1 MQTPTLTPNTSQI
14 GNSGMEWSACPD
26 VLSRSGRTKK
36 GVAITVDSPWTSG
49 TRGRFS
55 SKSRNPWAAR
65 TRCAIWLTSIS
76 IASKFSWSA
85 ARKRDEMLEP
95 YEWKRSRTVLRRES
109 GSNPA
114 DLVDFGQLV
123 KALGGEVLP
132 ISPHS
137 SIHLNALDIDR
148 AYGEGK
154 NPLVDKVKLI
164 LSIFEPL
171 TENGLTAKQRSLLDR
186 CAERV
191 YRGYIRGGYRGTPPT
206 LVDLRRVLLEQPEAE
221 AHDLALASEL
231 YTTGSLNIFAHQTN
245 VNTDARI
252 LCYDIRELDEQLRP
266 VGMVVTLDAIFNRV
280 IRNWRQG
287 KRTWILADEF
297 YILFRYSFSAEFF
310 YRLFKRMRKYNAFI
324 TAISQNV
331 DEILR
336 SDTARLMLANSELLV
351 MLNQAATDREEL
363 AKLLNISENQL
374 SYITNVPAGHGL
386 IRCGGAIIPFEN
398 SFPKNTKLYQLMTTK
413 PNEKFE

>member
-1 MQTPTLTPNTSQI
+1 MRRREGIPHETANAMVDVAAAAACCLV
-14 GNSGMEWSACPD
+14 GGSAD
-26 VLSRSGRTKK
+26 GRS
-36 GVAITVDSPWTSG
+36 VAAGDG
-49 TRGRFS
+49 
-55 SKSRNPWAAR
+55 
-65 TRCAIWLTSIS
+65 
-76 IASKFSWSA
+76 SA
-85 ARKRDEMLEP
+85 AADGGAEHGAAK
-95 YEWKRSRTVLRRES
+95 TV
-109 GSNPA
+109 
-114 DLVDFGQLV
+114 
-123 KALGGEVLP
+123 
-132 ISPHS
+132 
-137 SIHLNALDIDR
+137 
-148 AYGEGK
+148 
-154 NPLVDKVKLI
+154 
-164 LSIFEPL
+164 
-171 TENGLTAKQRSLLDR
+171 
-186 CAERV
+186 
-191 YRGYIRGGYRGTPPT
+191 
-206 LVDLRRVLLEQPEAE
+206 EQPEAE

-245 VNTDARI
+245 VNTDACI

-374 SYITNVPAGHGL
+374 SYITNVPAGHGI

-398 SFPKNTKLYQLMTTK
+398 SFPKNTKLYRLMTTK
-413 PNEKFE
+413 PNEKFL